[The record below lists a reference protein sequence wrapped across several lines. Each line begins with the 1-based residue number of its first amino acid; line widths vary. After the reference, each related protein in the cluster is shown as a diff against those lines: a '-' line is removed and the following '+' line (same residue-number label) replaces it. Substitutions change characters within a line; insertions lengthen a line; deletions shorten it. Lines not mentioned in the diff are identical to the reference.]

1 MMIGKLRGTVGEIL
15 DKSLIV
21 DTEGGVGY
29 AVRIAEPVLLG
40 LERDTPI
47 ELYTHMHVR
56 EQELSLYGF
65 LTKEELRIFTILID
79 ISSIGPKSAMNI
91 LSHATLERLVK
102 AVQTQDVLFFSQI
115 PGVGKKTSQK
125 ILLELSSKFGAEFS
139 MDAVQITPA
148 DQMLV
153 QALMSLGFQKKEAID
168 AIDTA
173 KPTGTLEEK
182 ITICLQ
188 HLSKNNGSA

>member
-1 MMIGKLRGTVGEIL
+1 MIGKLRGTVGEIL

-91 LSHATLERLVK
+91 
-102 AVQTQDVLFFSQI
+102 
-115 PGVGKKTSQK
+115 
-125 ILLELSSKFGAEFS
+125 
-139 MDAVQITPA
+139 
-148 DQMLV
+148 
-153 QALMSLGFQKKEAID
+153 
-168 AIDTA
+168 
-173 KPTGTLEEK
+173 
-182 ITICLQ
+182 
-188 HLSKNNGSA
+188 